1 MFVFNEDTA
10 IEDLGNGVKR
20 KVLAHGGNMMAV
32 EVRGYRLFT
41 SPPT

>member
-20 KVLAHGGNMMAV
+20 KVLAHAWWQYDGS
-32 EVRGYRLFT
+32 RGPFL
-41 SPPT
+41 

>member
-20 KVLAHGGNMMAV
+20 KVLA
-32 EVRGYRLFT
+32 
-41 SPPT
+41 